1 MNAMYRILYV
11 DDEPA
16 LLEVGR
22 IFLEQSGEFS
32 VVSIESATAALALLK
47 REQFDAIVSDYEMPG
62 MNGIEFL
69 TQVRASFGK
78 IPFIIFTGKGGEEE
92 VIQAIN
98 KGADYYLQKGG
109 EPVLMFVDLSHKI
122 RQAVTG
128 RRADEA
134 LRESEL
140 RYRSLFE
147 NMLEGFAY
155 CKMLYD
161 IEEHPVDFIYI
172 TVNPAFDR
180 ILGTTAIAGKLVT
193 EVFPGIKEN
202 FPSMFEIYGRV
213 ALNGE
218 PESFD
223 LDFQPSKKWLHI
235 SVYSPAKEYFVA
247 VFYDITERKLAEET
261 LRNLT
266 RELEFRVLQRTAEL
280 ELEIVHRKAAEETI
294 TASLNEKEILLRE
307 IHHRV
312 KNNLQIITSL
322 IRLHYRQI
330 TDPGTIHALQD
341 SESRIRSMALVHE
354 KLYRSTDLANI
365 DFTDYIRSL
374 TTSLITA
381 YATDPHRIRLVID
394 VKDVSL
400 DINRAIP
407 VGLIM
412 NELVANAL
420 KHAFP
425 EGLSGIITITGRRTP
440 AGIILSVQDNGVG
453 LPEGLDWRNTT
464 TLGLHLIVTL
474 IRQVNGSIELNCNG
488 GTAFEMFIPSV
499 IKETSS

>member
-1 MNAMYRILYV
+1 
-11 DDEPA
+11 
-16 LLEVGR
+16 
-22 IFLEQSGEFS
+22 
-32 VVSIESATAALALLK
+32 
-47 REQFDAIVSDYEMPG
+47 
-62 MNGIEFL
+62 
-69 TQVRASFGK
+69 
-78 IPFIIFTGKGGEEE
+78 
-92 VIQAIN
+92 
-98 KGADYYLQKGG
+98 
-109 EPVLMFVDLSHKI
+109 
-122 RQAVTG
+122 
-128 RRADEA
+128 
-134 LRESEL
+134 
-140 RYRSLFE
+140 
-147 NMLEGFAY
+147 MLEGFAY

-213 ALNGE
+213 ALKGE

-235 SVYSPAKEYFVA
+235 SVYSPAKGYFVA

-354 KLYRSTDLANI
+354 KLYHSTDLANI

-425 EGLSGIITITGRRTP
+425 EGMSGKITITGRRTP
-440 AGIILSVQDNGVG
+440 AGITLSVQDNGVG

-464 TLGLHLIVTL
+464 TLGLHLIITL

>member
-16 LLEVGR
+16 LLDVGR
-22 IFLEQSGEFS
+22 MFLEQSGDFS

-193 EVFPGIKEN
+193 E
-202 FPSMFEIYGRV
+202 
-213 ALNGE
+213 
-218 PESFD
+218 
-223 LDFQPSKKWLHI
+223 
-235 SVYSPAKEYFVA
+235 
-247 VFYDITERKLAEET
+247 
-261 LRNLT
+261 
-266 RELEFRVLQRTAEL
+266 
-280 ELEIVHRKAAEETI
+280 
-294 TASLNEKEILLRE
+294 
-307 IHHRV
+307 
-312 KNNLQIITSL
+312 
-322 IRLHYRQI
+322 
-330 TDPGTIHALQD
+330 
-341 SESRIRSMALVHE
+341 
-354 KLYRSTDLANI
+354 
-365 DFTDYIRSL
+365 
-374 TTSLITA
+374 
-381 YATDPHRIRLVID
+381 
-394 VKDVSL
+394 
-400 DINRAIP
+400 
-407 VGLIM
+407 
-412 NELVANAL
+412 
-420 KHAFP
+420 
-425 EGLSGIITITGRRTP
+425 
-440 AGIILSVQDNGVG
+440 
-453 LPEGLDWRNTT
+453 
-464 TLGLHLIVTL
+464 
-474 IRQVNGSIELNCNG
+474 
-488 GTAFEMFIPSV
+488 
-499 IKETSS
+499 